1 MRTTGESHVDC
12 LYQRGAA
19 FFLRFHVR
27 FYYHFLTF
35 VLLQFLLLRKRIT
48 RWGDWFLL
56 SISQSCVYVR
66 SGFPRFACLMSAE
79 RSAGAVYEKDIC
91 GTRRMIINTV
101 VVVVVVV

>member
-1 MRTTGESHVDC
+1 MTAFTNVV
-12 LYQRGAA
+12 LP

-27 FYYHFLTF
+27 FYYHFFTF
-35 VLLQFLLLRKRIT
+35 VLLQFLLLQKRIT

-101 VVVVVVV
+101 VVVVVVVVVV